1 MLSNIIVICKI
12 KKKKTLIVT
21 KVSYVFKNITDMVPG
36 LNEAQ

>member
-12 KKKKTLIVT
+12 KKKTLIVT